1 VRRILCSLALITA
14 CSGGGT
20 PEPEDPTKT
29 PDIYTPRWAFEPWIS
44 KDISDG
50 PDTYAFVEGFKSRD
64 IPVGV
69 VVLDSPWET
78 DYNTFDPNPERY
90 PEMPKMIADL
100 RAEGVRTVLWI
111 TQMLNV
117 ESFDVEAGGDTYDSP
132 SVEYL
137 IAEREQYFVNDGET
151 FFWWKGKGSGIDFSD
166 DVGRAWWHGLQDD
179 LLDAGIAGWKLD
191 FGESYVMTDTV
202 KTDAGVISHQEYSEE
217 YYRDFWAYG
226 ANRLG
231 TDEFVTMVRPY
242 DKSYNFE
249 GRFFARPEHAP
260 VTWVGD
266 NRRDYVG
273 MIDAL
278 DHMFRSAEANYVV
291 IGSDIGGYLDRDDQ
305 SFTDLVPYDTDTFL
319 RWTALGAMTPFM
331 QLHGRANL
339 EPWSVPERADETV
352 DTYRYWATLHH
363 ELVPFLYSLAEDAYD
378 AGGPMMHPIGDGPDA
393 WEDDWRFVLGEAF
406 LVAPIFEAS
415 GVRDVPLPGGASWYD
430 WWAPQDDAHDG
441 GTTLAAYDVGSPSRI
456 PLFVRAGAIVPMTID
471 RALTE
476 IGTEAFAG
484 HLTVL
489 VYPGATASSFVLRDS
504 DDGKTEIAADG
515 GAVSISRTLAP
526 TIFVVRT
533 DTPPTEVEGLSSVA
547 DVAAV
552 AASNGGWFY
561 DASRRATYVKVAAS
575 SDPTT
580 VTIR

>member
-1 VRRILCSLALITA
+1 MRRILPFLALITA

-50 PDTYAFVEGFKSRD
+50 PDTYAFVDGFKSRD

-100 RAEGVRTVLWI
+100 RVEGVRTVLWI

-266 NRRDYVG
+266 NRRDYIG

>member
-1 VRRILCSLALITA
+1 MRRLLSICVLLAA
-14 CSGGGT
+14 CSGET
-20 PEPEDPTKT
+20 TEPEDPTRT

-50 PDTYAFVEGFKSRD
+50 PDTRAFVAGFKDRD

-78 DYNTFDPNPERY
+78 DYNTFDPNPDRY

-100 RAEGVRTVLWI
+100 RAEGVRTVLWV
-111 TQMLNV
+111 TQMLNE

-137 IAEREQYFVNDGET
+137 VAEREGYFVNDGET
-151 FFWWKGKGSGIDFSD
+151 FFWWKGKGSGIDFAD
-166 DVGRAWWHGLQDD
+166 DVGRAWWHALQDD

-202 KTDAGVISHQEYSEE
+202 KTDKGVISHQAYSEE

-278 DHMFRSAEANYVV
+278 DHMFRSAQANYVM

-363 ELVPFLYSLAEDAYD
+363 ELVPFFYSLAENAYD

-393 WEDDWRFVLGEAF
+393 WEDDWRFLLGEAF
-406 LVAPIFEAS
+406 LVAPLFEAS
-415 GVRDVPLPGGASWYD
+415 GVRDVALPAGTRWYD
-430 WWAPQDDAHDG
+430 WWAPGDDAYDG
-441 GTTLAAYDVGSPSRI
+441 GTTLTAFDVGTPSRI

-471 RALTE
+471 RPLTE
-476 IGTEAFAG
+476 IGTAAFAG

-489 VYPGATASSFVLRDS
+489 IYPGPVPTSFMMRDS
-504 DDGKTEIAADG
+504 DDAKTEIAADSPF
-515 GAVSISRTLAP
+515 VYISRALAP
-526 TIFVVRT
+526 TIFVVRS
-533 DTPPTEVEGLSSVA
+533 DVEPTEVVGLTSVGSVDA
-547 DVAAV
+547 LA
-552 AASNGGWFY
+552 AASSGWFY
-561 DASRRATYVKVAAS
+561 DAARRATYVKVGAS
-575 SDPTT
+575 EDA
-580 VTIR
+580 VTIEIR

>member
-1 VRRILCSLALITA
+1 MRRILCSLALITA

>member
-1 VRRILCSLALITA
+1 MRRILPFLALVTA
-14 CSGGGT
+14 CSGGST

-378 AGGPMMHPIGDGPDA
+378 VGGPMMHPIGDGPDA

-415 GVRDVPLPGGASWYD
+415 GVRDVPLPRGAKWYD

-471 RALTE
+471 RPLTE
-476 IGTEAFAG
+476 IGTEAFAD

-504 DDGKTEIAADG
+504 DDGKTEIAAEG

-533 DTPPTEVEGLSSVA
+533 DTPPTEVDGLSSVA
-547 DVAAV
+547 DIAAV

-561 DASRRATYVKVAAS
+561 DASRRATYVKVPAS